1 MRYHVHFETLG
12 CRLNQIE
19 SESAARFFSDS
30 GFSVDL
36 ENMSASAVP
45 AERTVLCVVNTCTV
59 TTKAEQKARRVI
71 RLLLKK
77 YPAAAVV
84 VTGCYAQVEPDE
96 ISAMDERIAVLP
108 GMKKSRLADIPP
120 ILSSFIHERPKSN
133 CAKYD
138 AEYNFDAC
146 GFVHH
151 LSEKLFSVSGGGVLS
166 PPRKQPLKPAV
177 FKAVPTAQIP
187 ASAKNT
193 SFIGFSED
201 PFRLSTDTFLAHSRS
216 SIKIQDGCNCSCT
229 YCRIRIARGNSVSLD
244 AESVL
249 SRVQALQRAGQ
260 SEVVI
265 TSVNIAQYAS
275 EYGGRKIGFTDLL
288 QILLDKTDGIAFRL
302 SSLYPEVVD
311 EKFCALASDDRIRPH
326 FHLSVQ
332 SGSDKILKAMNRPYR
347 IEQVYK
353 AVELLK
359 AAKKDP
365 FLACDIIAGFPGET
379 DEDFDKTLE
388 LCRKANFT
396 WIHVFP
402 FSPRPGT
409 KAYSMKPKVAQSV
422 TGKRVSEIFSLAC
435 KNKTDYILAMKG
447 KALTAVAEKAFK
459 ADHGEVKNAGE
470 KRPQGGRFKNTS
482 CFSALTENFLHC
494 IVDCGD
500 CGEKT
505 VPRPGTSVKIKIV
518 SPLEDEIRAGKEE
531 EARAKLVRVF

>member
-36 ENMSASAVP
+36 ENISASAVP

-96 ISAMDERIAVLP
+96 ILAMDERIAVLP

-120 ILSSFIHERPKSN
+120 ILNSFINERPKSN
-133 CAKYD
+133 RLDYD
-138 AEYNFDAC
+138 FDAC

-151 LSEKLFSVSGGGVLS
+151 LSEKLFSVSVGGVVLS
-166 PPRKQPLKPAV
+166 PLRKASLKRAL
-177 FKAVPTAQIP
+177 FKAIPVAQNP
-187 ASAKNT
+187 PSVKNS

-249 SRVQALQRAGQ
+249 SRVQALQTAGQ

-275 EYGGRKIGFTDLL
+275 EYCGHKIDFTDLL

-302 SSLYPEVVD
+302 SSLYPEVVN

-332 SGSDKILKAMNRPYR
+332 SGSDKILKAMKRPYG

-379 DEDFDKTLE
+379 DEDFWETLE

-409 KAYSMKPKVAQSV
+409 KAYSMKPKVAESV

-435 KNKTDYILAMKG
+435 KNKIDYILAMKG

-459 ADHGEVKNAGE
+459 ASCGEVKNADE
-470 KRPQGGRFKNTS
+470 TERQFGRRESTT

-494 IVDCGD
+494 IVDCGG

-518 SPLEDEIRAGKEE
+518 SPLEDEIKAGKEE
-531 EARAKLVRVF
+531 EARARLVRIF